1 MPAEDLELQRALALR
16 AVTGGLLR
24 LRWLAAATRC
34 ELAMHRHMRALKY
47 GYNPDQPLVPKHED
61 GAGRWTLTDANGN
74 PATQRRVRVAGDV
87 PTNDPPE
94 VPKERPKTS
103 PERSAAVRFASKI
116 LGSAAT
122 VVEVVKLGTWLAP
135 YASGIISYND
145 PPKSLDELR
154 QAVSTPDPGYDI
166 HHIVERSS
174 ALKSGYPVEVVDGPD
189 NLVRIPRMKHW
200 DINSWYGTPTP
211 EFGGQSPRDYLSGRN
226 WDVRMQVGLEALRE
240 NGVLKR

>member
-1 MPAEDLELQRALALR
+1 MVLSELEIRQVVAIRAIEDGILHLK
-16 AVTGGLLR
+16 
-24 LRWLAAATRC
+24 WLAAATRF

-47 GYNPDQPLVPKHED
+47 SPDQPRVPRGNPD
-61 GAGRWTLTDANGN
+61 GGQWTETDANGN
-74 PATQRRVRVAGDV
+74 PVGSSRVRLAGDV

-94 VPKERPKTS
+94 VPKEKPKTAS
-103 PERSAAVRFASKI
+103 ERSAAAKLASKI
-116 LGSAAT
+116 LSSAAT
-122 VVEVVKLGTWLAP
+122 VAKITELAVWLAP
-135 YASGIISYND
+135 YASGIVSYND

-174 ALKSGYPVEVVDGPD
+174 ALKSGYPLDVIDGPD

-200 DINSWYGTPTP
+200 DINSWYGTPAP
-211 EFGGQSPRDYLSGRN
+211 EFEGQSPRDYLSGRN
-226 WDVRMQVGLEALRE
+226 WDVRMQVGLEALRQ

>member
-1 MPAEDLELQRALALR
+1 MLAEDLELQRALALR

-24 LRWLAAATRC
+24 LRWLAAATRF

-47 GYNPDQPLVPKHED
+47 NPDQPRVPRGNPD
-61 GAGRWTLTDANGN
+61 GGQWTETDGNGN
-74 PATQRRVRVAGDV
+74 PVGSSRVRLAGDV

-94 VPKERPKTS
+94 IPKERPKTAS
-103 PERSAAVRFASKI
+103 ERSAAAKLASKI
-116 LGSAAT
+116 LSSAAT
-122 VVEVVKLGTWLAP
+122 VAKITELAVWLAP
-135 YASGIISYND
+135 YASGIVSYND

-174 ALKSGYPVEVVDGPD
+174 ALKSGYPLDVVDGPD

-200 DINSWYGTPTP
+200 DINSWYGTPAP
-211 EFGGQSPRDYLSGRN
+211 EFEGQSPRDYLSGRN
-226 WDVRMQVGLEALRE
+226 WDVRMQVGLEALRQ